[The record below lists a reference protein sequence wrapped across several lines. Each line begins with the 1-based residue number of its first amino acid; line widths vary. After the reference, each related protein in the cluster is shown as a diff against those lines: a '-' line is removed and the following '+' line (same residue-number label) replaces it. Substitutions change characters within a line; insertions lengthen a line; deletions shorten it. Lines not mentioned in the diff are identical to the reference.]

1 MQFCNWFLWAA
12 HDGVLNPK
20 FQFFIDEAW
29 FDLSGCITTQNN
41 RYWGSINPRQNFERA
56 SS

>member
-12 HDGVLNPK
+12 RDGVLNPK
-20 FQFFIDEAW
+20 FPFFIDEAW
-29 FDLSGCITTQNN
+29 FDLSGCINTQNN
-41 RYWGSINPRQNFERA
+41 RYWGSINPRQNFESA